1 MGGIDMKI
9 QSVSALLILPL
20 VALLFCSPC
29 GAAEYP
35 LTINDS
41 AGREV
46 TLQMPVERI
55 IVLSTDAAEAVE
67 LMGAEDMIVGVT
79 DTVQKYSWYF
89 PNLKNKALV
98 GKWSAPDYEV
108 IAQIAKG
115 NEDIITPNI
124 LVLGYPSGKMG
135 GKSYGVDAVAEGLA
149 PFKGIA
155 VAGFSFYKGES
166 IDEEIIQLG
175 KILGKED
182 KAQEYITWKNSQK
195 EAIASAVEG
204 KSIPRVYFESTQPKG
219 LGELKTNGGSSDID
233 KSIRLAGGLNIFGS
247 SSDEAITTSWETV
260 ISKNPEIILQVKS
273 DDILGWGAFPSSNT
287 IAAQQVRDEIM
298 SRTGGNAVP
307 AIKKDNVWIVYRKML
322 YGPGS
327 VAGTAFMAKLL
338 HPDVDLDPSG
348 VYKEYLD
355 LLGIKYPEGRTFVYP
370 ELASAS

>member
-1 MGGIDMKI
+1 MNNRI
-9 QSVSALLILPL
+9 VSALLILPL
-20 VALLFCSPC
+20 MALLLCGSC

-35 LTINDS
+35 MTITDS
-41 AGREV
+41 ADREV

-67 LMGAEDMIVGVT
+67 LLGAGDMIVGVT

-115 NEDIITPNI
+115 NEDAITPNI

-135 GKSYGVDAVAEGLA
+135 GKSYGVDAVEEGLA
-149 PFKGIA
+149 PFKDIA
-155 VAGFSFYKGES
+155 IAGFSFYKGDS
-166 IDEEIIQLG
+166 IDKEITLLG
-175 KILGKED
+175 QILGKED
-182 KAQEYITWKNSQK
+182 KAAEYIAWKNSKK
-195 EAIASAVEG
+195 EAIANAVEG
-204 KSIPRVYFESTQPKG
+204 KGISKVYFENTQPKG
-219 LGELKTNGGSSDID
+219 LGELKTNGGNSDID

-260 ISKNPEIILQVKS
+260 ISKNPDVILQAKS
-273 DDILGWGAFPSSNT
+273 DDVLGWGAFPSSNT
-287 IAAQQVRDEIM
+287 IAAQKVREEIM
-298 SRTGGNAVP
+298 SRTGGKAVP
-307 AIKKDNVWIVYRKML
+307 AIKNDKVWIVYRKIL

-327 VAGTAFMAKLL
+327 MAGTAFMAKLL
-338 HPDVDLDPSG
+338 HPNADLDPTS

-355 LLGIKYPEGRTFVYP
+355 LLGINYPEDRTFVFP
-370 ELASAS
+370 ELESV